1 MVRRIEGK
9 KVIGLK
15 QTMKFIKNSQG
26 KCLYVAKDAYG
37 KLTEPV
43 IKLAK
48 ERSLEVEYID
58 TMKELGMLCGIDV
71 GASVALFLE

>member
-15 QTMKFIKNSQG
+15 QTTKFIKNSQG
-26 KCLYVAKDAYG
+26 KCLYVAKDAYE

-48 ERSLEVEYID
+48 ERSLQVKYID
-58 TMKELGMLCGIDV
+58 TMKELGMLCGIEV